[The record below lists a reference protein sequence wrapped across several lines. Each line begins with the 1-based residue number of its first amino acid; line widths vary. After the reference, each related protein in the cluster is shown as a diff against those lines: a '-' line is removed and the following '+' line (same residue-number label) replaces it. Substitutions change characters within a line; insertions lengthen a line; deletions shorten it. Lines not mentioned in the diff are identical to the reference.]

1 MNARDLF
8 DAIGFVD
15 DDLIEAAD
23 QPPAHRASPWQRLAV
38 PLAACL
44 CLAAGIRAGQM
55 LAPANT
61 AAPAAMAAEPPAGES
76 VAPELN
82 SEAAPDIDG
91 QESAPESYALM
102 PDTPEPKA
110 QTATPEQGLPDALL
124 QLILPGENTGGS
136 CYFGYSAD
144 DLALPDSLAVQDD
157 RLLPETLPVY
167 PSAMLEGNVQEERMR
182 AQLAEVLTALGLD
195 AASAE
200 TAALTYGSEL
210 ERGMTPNSVIG
221 WAMAAKLSLTV
232 DACEAAP
239 YGLEIE
245 VTNDGWVWARPAVG
259 NAADAAT
266 YASRAEAE
274 AAAAD
279 AAVRHAGLIGLAG
292 GEPQAICYHNGLNY
306 DGTDAEGWQFRFYDA
321 SGAATGSVPV
331 ETGDWGRLRLDLDA
345 DGALMGFS
353 WFDYACGEP
362 VNAPVRSRTEAE
374 QDLRAGRYASPGG
387 GAGLAEGEIV
397 AARLVYEAA
406 RGTSYFVPFWCFT
419 MDGGLYEDYAP
430 GLHEYFNCYV
440 PAVPLDAVPE
450 LAAVSE

>member
-1 MNARDLF
+1 MPLLGGRDQGRADAGSGQHGSACGYGGRTAR
-8 DAIGFVD
+8 
-15 DDLIEAAD
+15 
-23 QPPAHRASPWQRLAV
+23 R
-38 PLAACL
+38 
-44 CLAAGIRAGQM
+44 
-55 LAPANT
+55 
-61 AAPAAMAAEPPAGES
+61 ES

-82 SEAAPDIDG
+82 SETAPDIDG
-91 QESAPESYALM
+91 QESAPESYALI
-102 PDTPEPKA
+102 PDTLEPKA

-292 GEPQAICYHNGLNY
+292 GKPPGDLLPQRAQLRRHGCRRL
-306 DGTDAEGWQFRFYDA
+306 A
-321 SGAATGSVPV
+321 VPV
-331 ETGDWGRLRLDLDA
+331 LQCIRRSDRQRTGRDRRLGPA
-345 DGALMGFS
+345 A
-353 WFDYACGEP
+353 
-362 VNAPVRSRTEAE
+362 
-374 QDLRAGRYASPGG
+374 AGS
-387 GAGLAEGEIV
+387 
-397 AARLVYEAA
+397 
-406 RGTSYFVPFWCFT
+406 
-419 MDGGLYEDYAP
+419 
-430 GLHEYFNCYV
+430 
-440 PAVPLDAVPE
+440 
-450 LAAVSE
+450 